1 MSGEASLINAAGD
14 SVGRK
19 VPVLGISIGAAE
31 TAKEEW
37 DAKNAF
43 GRAAH
48 RNGSKQERI
57 AANRAATIYSRRAIL
72 KAASTV
78 AGQIPG
84 YGTAAALALDGVNA
98 VLNRVPQGGR
108 GRDQFHVRVM
118 GQADRQR
125 FLSLVGG
132 ANEIADVETAAGDNS
147 RVRRNNF
154 RVIHKHLS
162 PRHTRLCQANFGL
175 GVEHVCLCGCDA
187 GTRGNHL

>member
-19 VPVLGISIGAAE
+19 VPVLGISIEAAE
-31 TAKEEW
+31 TAEEEW

-48 RNGSKQERI
+48 RNRSKQERI

-84 YGTAAALALDGVNA
+84 YRRA
-98 VLNRVPQGGR
+98 V
-108 GRDQFHVRVM
+108 
-118 GQADRQR
+118 
-125 FLSLVGG
+125 
-132 ANEIADVETAAGDNS
+132 
-147 RVRRNNF
+147 
-154 RVIHKHLS
+154 
-162 PRHTRLCQANFGL
+162 PRSELTIEKL
-175 GVEHVCLCGCDA
+175 VEHDLVMTSS
-187 GTRGNHL
+187 TRSVSVKRRPPKQNTGSNSLKART

>member
-48 RNGSKQERI
+48 RNRSKQERI

-84 YGTAAALALDGVNA
+84 YGTAAVLALDGVNA
-98 VLNRVPQGGR
+98 LVNV
-108 GRDQFHVRVM
+108 RDGKAKEPEKEAPRSGLRKKRSTEGFMPAMRE
-118 GQADRQR
+118 QADQARIPD
-125 FLSLVGG
+125 FGF
-132 ANEIADVETAAGDNS
+132 
-147 RVRRNNF
+147 RNREGQF
-154 RVIHKHLS
+154 RIKL
-162 PRHTRLCQANFGL
+162 R
-175 GVEHVCLCGCDA
+175 
-187 GTRGNHL
+187 